1 MPQTTNQYGYV
12 YILKNEYMPGL
23 KKRHYIQE
31 MIINNKYFESYARKI

>member
-23 KKRHYIQE
+23 IKIGITDKR
-31 MIINNKYFESYARKI
+31 